1 MDFDF
6 GDVLTRAWKITW
18 KHKVLWV
25 ISVLPFL
32 TMFLILPFWLI
43 LLFQQNLDFNAIPT
57 WMENPF
63 YRTIAILVYLVM
75 IVSSMFLQIASRSS
89 LTLGIYTAE
98 AGLQPVSFVHLL
110 QNGFRYFWRILGNS
124 LLIGLGMMV
133 VFLGFFV
140 ILGALSVVTMGFA
153 MLCIQ
158 PLFFLMIPLFML
170 VMTLLEQSESA
181 IVVDE
186 LKVMDA
192 LKRAY
197 ELIKANIWKYVLI
210 TLIVY
215 FGTNILISIVTFPLM
230 IPMFFFM
237 MRGMQGGLGFNS
249 MIRMQAVFG
258 VVILPL
264 MALLQ
269 GFSLTYIK
277 SAMMLTYLRLTR
289 PELSSPL
296 LPGIVEAPA

>member
-43 LLFQQNLDFNAIPT
+43 LLFQQNLDFNAILT
-57 WMENPF
+57 WMENPI
-63 YRTIAILVYLVM
+63 YRTIAILLYLIV

-89 LTLGIYTAE
+89 LDTRDLYRRSRASACELCPPAPERVSLFLADFGQLPIDRPGDDGRLPCLLCHPGGAVCGDDGICNAMHP
-98 AGLQPVSFVHLL
+98 AV
-110 QNGFRYFWRILGNS
+110 I
-124 LLIGLGMMV
+124 
-133 VFLGFFV
+133 FF
-140 ILGALSVVTMGFA
+140 
-153 MLCIQ
+153 
-158 PLFFLMIPLFML
+158 MIPLFLL

-181 IVVDE
+181 IVADE

-192 LKRAY
+192 LKRAD

-230 IPMFFFM
+230 IPMFFFYDA
-237 MRGMQGGLGFNS
+237 RYAGGTGFQS